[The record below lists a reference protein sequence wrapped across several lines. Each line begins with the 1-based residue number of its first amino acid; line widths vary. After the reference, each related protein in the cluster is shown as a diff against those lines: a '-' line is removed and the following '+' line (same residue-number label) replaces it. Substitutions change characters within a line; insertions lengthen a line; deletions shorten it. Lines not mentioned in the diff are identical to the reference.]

1 MEIMLKEDRLS
12 LVWENPIQHR
22 DNEKNGKNYPT
33 HMATFPRELREL
45 WDIESFFIE
54 ELMDDE
60 RSSEENVNRFLV
72 TPLPCEDSW
81 KISLY
86 KRGKNSRVFNLPK
99 KCIDSLDEYNFVRF
113 VFDGRM
119 CVMVLF

>member
-1 MEIMLKEDRLS
+1 MKIILEEDRLS

-45 WDIESFFIE
+45 WGIESFFIMGCGE
-54 ELMDDE
+54 EKEDNE
-60 RSSEENVNRFLV
+60 KRFVV
-72 TPLPCEDSW
+72 TPLPQEESW
-81 KISLY
+81 QISLY

-99 KCIDSLDEYNFVRF
+99 KCIDSLDEYTFVKF
-113 VFDGRM
+113 CFDGRM
-119 CVMVLF
+119 CMMSLF

>member
-1 MEIMLKEDRLS
+1 MKIILKEDRLS

-33 HMATFPRELREL
+33 HMATFPRELWEL
-45 WDIESFFIE
+45 WDVESFFIE
-54 ELMDDE
+54 ELVDDE

-99 KCIDSLDEYNFVRF
+99 KCISQLDEYNFVRF
-113 VFDGRM
+113 VFDGQR